1 MYTQHTNSRHISLSI
16 KYFYIA
22 YEAYRLLRV
31 RLKSSYQLLAAIADI
46 WAVSFVVGGGG
57 VDGETNTG
65 FHHCHRKAL
74 RELSEQDRGILK
86 SMIGDVRCCVR
97 ARSNKS

>member
-65 FHHCHRKAL
+65 FPHCHRKAL

-86 SMIGDVRCCVR
+86 V
-97 ARSNKS
+97 

>member
-46 WAVSFVVGGGG
+46 WAVSFVVGGGEWMG
-57 VDGETNTG
+57 
-65 FHHCHRKAL
+65 R
-74 RELSEQDRGILK
+74 QI
-86 SMIGDVRCCVR
+86 R
-97 ARSNKS
+97 AFITATVKH